1 MFHVKQKMEGLKM
14 KKYIAIGHFKDNKNH
29 LTCVS
34 FQASTK
40 ANFATDLRGNDFVA
54 IAVFTEKN
62 FNEIKNMDIFELIDK
77 VKKIT
82 TNYRVWNDI
91 IDYIEQCA
99 DIMEEKLASAQ

>member
-1 MFHVKQKMEGLKM
+1 M
-14 KKYIAIGHFKDNKNH
+14 KKYIAIGHFKDSKNH

-34 FQASTK
+34 FQSSTK
-40 ANFATDLRGNDFVA
+40 ANFATDLHCNEFVA
-54 IAVFTEKN
+54 IAILTEKT

-82 TNYRVWNDI
+82 TNYHVWNDI

-99 DIMEEKLASAQ
+99 DIMEESLKNAQ